1 MHCLTTPTNCHE
13 LLPGPE
19 KEHRL
24 VKTTKT
30 NKAHNFKEKKNSTK
44 RVRLPTQAI
53 NFKQAILPRFLV
65 CLGSCVTSV
74 CLSHKKLSVRKVEL
88 TFPVIFVCM
97 QHPTE
102 GKFKDCTVLCWD
114 VGDVIQQ
121 YRRDKVNRQT
131 RLCLVFGGQ
140 THMSCPADLH
150 SAMKYFK
157 V

>member
-1 MHCLTTPTNCHE
+1 MNFSRVLKKNID
-13 LLPGPE
+13 LSRQQ
-19 KEHRL
+19 KQ
-24 VKTTKT
+24 TKLIIL
-30 NKAHNFKEKKNSTK
+30 KKKKNSTK

-53 NFKQAILPRFLV
+53 NFKQAILPRFPV

-74 CLSHKKLSVRKVEL
+74 CLSHKRLSVRKVEL

-140 THMSCPADLH
+140 THMSRPADLH